1 MPLVLPSTEREVVRL
16 FAVGDRVV
24 YPNHGAGIIESV
36 DERVVEGEA
45 RRYFVLKL
53 SQGDLKVLVPTDNTR
68 QVGMRGV
75 ISASEVDQVFDVL
88 KQEQS
93 AMPTNWNHR
102 YKKNRDKVKSG
113 DVYEVAEVVRNLA
126 IRDREKGLSTGEKR
140 MLNLAR
146 DILVSEIVFAKDCA
160 GDEVRQMM
168 EEIFCVG
175 V

>member
-1 MPLVLPSTEREVVRL
+1 MVLLSTEREVVRL
-16 FAVGDRVV
+16 FDVGDRVV

-36 DERVVEGEA
+36 DERIVEGEA
-45 RRYFVLKL
+45 RQYFVLKL
-53 SQGDLKVLVPTDNTR
+53 SQGDLKVLVPTDNTLV
-68 QVGMRGV
+68 VGLRGV

-102 YKKNRDKVKSG
+102 YKKNRDKLKSG
-113 DVYEVAEVVRNLA
+113 DFYEVAEVVRNLA

-175 V
+175 I

>member
-1 MPLVLPSTEREVVRL
+1 M

-68 QVGMRGV
+68 GVGLRGV

-102 YKKNRDKVKSG
+102 YKKNRDKLKSG

>member
-1 MPLVLPSTEREVVRL
+1 MVLLSTEREVVRL
-16 FAVGDRVV
+16 FDVGDRVV

-36 DERVVEGEA
+36 DERIVEGEA
-45 RRYFVLKL
+45 RQYFVLKL
-53 SQGDLKVLVPTDNTR
+53 SQGDLKVLVPTDNTLV
-68 QVGMRGV
+68 VGLRGV

-102 YKKNRDKVKSG
+102 YKKNRDKLKSG

-175 V
+175 I